1 MVCCPD
7 LVSAHV
13 TPLLKFRMKL
23 NLVPLERLK
32 YKTGGGRGECFVTV
46 TAVQVDMISF
56 AWI

>member
-13 TPLLKFRMKL
+13 CPLFKFIVKM

-32 YKTGGGRGECFVTV
+32 CKTGGGRRECFVTV
-46 TAVQVDMISF
+46 TAVQVDVISF